1 MGFVLPAFA
10 WIWPSVLVEL
20 TPVVR
25 LCDLYNSSKSLRLL
39 LFFSNIVFLPCLML
53 SFVDV
58 SVNVYLKICPSRGWP
73 PVGLKRNKGL
83 LALAVHSRLI
93 YR

>member
-1 MGFVLPAFA
+1 
-10 WIWPSVLVEL
+10 
-20 TPVVR
+20 
-25 LCDLYNSSKSLRLL
+25 
-39 LFFSNIVFLPCLML
+39 ML

-83 LALAVHSRLI
+83 LALAEHIHGLFI
-93 YR
+93 DEYRGIPIRK